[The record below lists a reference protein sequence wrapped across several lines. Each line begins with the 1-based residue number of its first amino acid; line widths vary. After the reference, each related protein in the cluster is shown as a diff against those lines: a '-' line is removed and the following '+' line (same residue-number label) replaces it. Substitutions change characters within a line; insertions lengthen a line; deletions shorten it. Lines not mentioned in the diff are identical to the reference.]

1 MSIQIGSDHPRGMER
16 EERKNEEDRVLS
28 PSDPILLPTPLPDSI
43 SQEPALEVKKRI
55 QLQTHRFTFGKECT
69 KKLNEFAH
77 LHQEDDRKLFQKAWS
92 EWIQQPDIHSMIEE
106 EIRLVKEQG
115 FEGDVLD
122 KMFKSTRYYYRKK
135 PESTNPKE
143 QKPRKK
149 YERLDTEILED
160 IDNHILSQIKQKT
173 RISSKSKSENLLL
186 TIGAAPSESFE
197 NYCATHKDLFLARAR
212 VENPTQEI
220 TKDQLMNTIE
230 KFKKT
235 YKNRF
240 YVLRQ
245 HLVL

>member
-16 EERKNEEDRVLS
+16 EERKNEEDRGLS
-28 PSDPILLPTPLPDSI
+28 PSDPILLPTLLPDSI
-43 SQEPALEVKKRI
+43 SQEHTVEVKKRI

-77 LHQEDDRKLFQKAWS
+77 LHQEDDRKQFQKAWS
-92 EWIQQPDIHSMIEE
+92 EWILQPNIHSMMEE
-106 EIRLVKEQG
+106 EIRIVRQQG

-135 PESTNPKE
+135 PASTNPKE

-149 YERLDTEILED
+149 YERLDSEILED
-160 IDNHILSQIKQKT
+160 MDNHILSQIKQNT
-173 RISSKSKSENLLL
+173 IISSKSEDILL
-186 TIGAAPSESFE
+186 TIRALPSESFE
-197 NYCATHKDLFLARAR
+197 RYCATHKDLFLERAK
-212 VENPTQEI
+212 VENPNQEI
-220 TKDQLMNTIE
+220 TKDHLISIIE
-230 KFKKT
+230 KIKKT